1 MIDGDGRAIYP
12 GFQFPQQPVVMMPG
26 RQVVITVLVMTLDGD
41 YDYGHDAWTSGH
53 VMVIMV
59 IMLITIMVMIPEH
72 QVMMVIMVMML
83 IMMPGR
89 HVLMMVLVKMMTLKM
104 RMKNNVVK
112 NHNIIAGPTAS
123 P

>member
-1 MIDGDGRAIYP
+1 
-12 GFQFPQQPVVMMPG
+12 
-26 RQVVITVLVMTLDGD
+26 
-41 YDYGHDAWTSGH
+41 
-53 VMVIMV
+53 
-59 IMLITIMVMIPEH
+59 
-72 QVMMVIMVMML
+72 MVIMVMML

-104 RMKNNVVK
+104 RMKNDVVK

>member
-1 MIDGDGRAIYP
+1 
-12 GFQFPQQPVVMMPG
+12 
-26 RQVVITVLVMTLDGD
+26 
-41 YDYGHDAWTSGH
+41 
-53 VMVIMV
+53 MVIMV
-59 IMLITIMVMIPEH
+59 IKLITIMVMMPEH

-104 RMKNNVVK
+104 SMKNDVVK